1 MRTSRARRI
10 GRQEAEELL
19 RGIST
24 SADREEL
31 LRLLALASAP
41 ARADGLSG
49 AQQALAAFGNGPA
62 PTRVPPARRRFW
74 KVLSRALFVKVL
86 AGIGVLVLGGAAVA

>member
-1 MRTSRARRI
+1 MPRWSALTRVMRTSRARRI

-41 ARADGLSG
+41 ARADELSG

-62 PTRVPPARRRFW
+62 PTRVPPARRRTRGNFASAEMM
-74 KVLSRALFVKVL
+74 LE
-86 AGIGVLVLGGAAVA
+86 